1 MGAVLALTGSGSR
14 LRALAVAL
22 LAVGV
27 AGCSADM
34 GRLDAGPFARST
46 QSEISPVSHTGTV
59 SRFAPAPELRPKADL
74 LNDVRPPAVAV
85 RDQRVRVAALGGQP
99 VVMPR
104 QVAAPRAAPPAGKH
118 AATVRKRDVKPRR
131 KSEVTRQVPAPQPV
145 QIVVSKPADA
155 QADESYAVFDWP
167 VHGSVIARYGAR
179 RDGQHNSGI
188 DIAVAEGTPI
198 KSSADGEVIY
208 AGDGLKWYGNLV
220 LVRHA
225 DDYVTAYAHAKELAV
240 KRGDEVKRG
249 DIIGWSGRTGQAST
263 PRLHFEVRK
272 DSAPVDPM
280 PLLRRSSASL

>member
-1 MGAVLALTGSGSR
+1 MGAAFELTSSALR

-27 AGCSADM
+27 AACSADS
-34 GRLDAGPFARST
+34 GRFDGDPFARSP
-46 QSEISPVSHTGTV
+46 QADATGAI
-59 SRFAPAPELRPKADL
+59 SRFGPAPELRPKADL
-74 LNDVRPPAVAV
+74 VSDVRPAATRSRGNAP
-85 RDQRVRVAALGGQP
+85 VRVAALGDQP
-99 VVMPR
+99 ITIPR
-104 QVAAPRAAPPAGKH
+104 QDPVARAAPAKRS
-118 AATVRKRDVKPRR
+118 AETARKRNAKPPR
-131 KSEVTRQVPAPQPV
+131 KTETARAPRPPAQPV
-145 QIVVSKPADA
+145 QVVVRRPPDT
-155 QADESYAVFDWP
+155 QADEAAATFDWP
-167 VHGSVIARYGAR
+167 VHGSVIARFGAK

-225 DDYVTAYAHAKELAV
+225 DDFVTAYAHAKELAV